1 MSLDIKSSSVPHVC
15 ADAFI
20 KYWVQS
26 DRILILLN
34 VLFSLKV
41 PIDLW
46 NKLFGFEIKKKLLAC
61 GRKNVLLQMESSFF
75 ANYTLISFL
84 TGDEDIWVLWWL
96 SPLCIS
102 CTLYHGKHYVLFCC
116 EVRINW
122 YQANENSIDVDRLLT
137 IFDMKSKVRT

>member
-1 MSLDIKSSSVPHVC
+1 MCRCFYKVLSTKWQNFNSSQCTVFPKSCNWSLEQAI
-15 ADAFI
+15 
-20 KYWVQS
+20 W
-26 DRILILLN
+26 
-34 VLFSLKV
+34 
-41 PIDLW
+41 LW
-46 NKLFGFEIKKKLLAC
+46 NKKKLLAC
-61 GRKNVLLQMESSFF
+61 GWKNVLLQMESSCF

-84 TGDEDIWVLWWL
+84 TGDEDLWVLWWL

-137 IFDMKSKVRT
+137 IFDMKSKVGT